1 MTPNK
6 VRVEVH
12 PYAVYRMPY
21 TDMPQT
27 DMPYADMKETGQNF
41 YESSGRVFIKSQA
54 EIESMAKAGRLASE
68 CLEWIVKQVQPGMT
82 TQDIDDL
89 QVEFAKKH
97 DVIAA
102 PLYYRGFPKSIC
114 TAVNEVI
121 CHGIP
126 NPRQVL
132 KEGDIVGIDVTLIV
146 EGFHG
151 DNASTIPVGDVS
163 KDTMKLLE
171 ATLEAQ
177 RLGVEAVKP
186 GNRLG
191 DVGHAIQSHVV
202 PLGYSV
208 VRDFVGHGTGRGFH
222 EAPQVPHFGEP
233 GRGKRMTPGLVFTIE
248 PMINVGAWE
257 MEVLDDGWTAVT
269 IDGQLSAQYEH
280 TLAVTQDGVRVLTVQ
295 NDEGQWEPPGRW
307 HPPGYSA

>member
-1 MTPNK
+1 MPNTK
-6 VRVEVH
+6 
-12 PYAVYRMPY
+12 
-21 TDMPQT
+21 
-27 DMPYADMKETGQNF
+27 MKDGVNF

-54 EIESMAKAGRLASE
+54 EIETMATAGRLASE

-97 DVIAA
+97 DVVAA
-102 PLYYRGFPKSIC
+102 PLHYRGFPKSIC

-126 NPRQVL
+126 NPKQIL

-151 DNASTIPVGDVS
+151 DNASTIPVGEVS
-163 KDTMKLLE
+163 EDTMKLLE

-177 RLGVEAVKP
+177 RRGVEAVKP

-191 DVGHAIQSHVV
+191 DIGHAIQSHVE

-208 VRDFVGHGTGRGFH
+208 VREFVGHGIGRGFH
-222 EAPQVPHFGEP
+222 EAPQVAHFGEQ
-233 GRGKRMTPGLVFTIE
+233 GRGNRMTPGLVFTVE

-257 MEVLDDGWTAVT
+257 MEILDDGWTAVT
-269 IDGQLSAQYEH
+269 IDGELSAQYEH
-280 TLAVTQDGVRVLTVQ
+280 TLAVTEDGVRVLTAQ
-295 NDEGQWEPPGRW
+295 NDEAKWEPPGRW
-307 HPPGYSA
+307 SPPGYSY

>member
-1 MTPNK
+1 
-6 VRVEVH
+6 
-12 PYAVYRMPY
+12 
-21 TDMPQT
+21 
-27 DMPYADMKETGQNF
+27 MKETGQNF

-54 EIESMAKAGRLASE
+54 EIETMAKAGRLASE
-68 CLEWIVKQVQPGMT
+68 CLEWIVKQVRPGMT

-97 DVIAA
+97 DVVAA
-102 PLYYRGFPKSIC
+102 PLHYRGFPKSIC

-126 NPRQVL
+126 NAKRIL

-151 DNASTIPVGDVS
+151 DNASTIPVGEVS
-163 KDTMKLLE
+163 EDTMKLLE

-191 DVGHAIQSHVV
+191 DIGHAIQSHVE

-222 EAPQVPHFGEP
+222 EAPQVPHFGER

-269 IDGQLSAQYEH
+269 VDGNLSAQYEH
-280 TLAVTQDGVRVLTVQ
+280 TLAVTEDGVRVLTVQ
-295 NDEGQWEPPGRW
+295 NDEGTWEAPGRW
-307 HPPGYSA
+307 YPPGYSA